1 MAFKTVAN
9 APQDEGDVDIQIA
22 AVDGGA
28 GDALFGS
35 SGWCSVSVV
44 LLLLL
49 ATAAV
54 AGPGAL
60 AARLYEQ
67 VCALFCYFAVSV

>member
-1 MAFKTVAN
+1 MPAAFETVAS
-9 APQDEGDVDIQIA
+9 APQEDEADVEIQFPAGNGGATA
-22 AVDGGA
+22 AVS
-28 GDALFGS
+28 GS

-49 ATAAV
+49 VTTAV

-67 VCALFCYFAVSV
+67 VCVFAYFV